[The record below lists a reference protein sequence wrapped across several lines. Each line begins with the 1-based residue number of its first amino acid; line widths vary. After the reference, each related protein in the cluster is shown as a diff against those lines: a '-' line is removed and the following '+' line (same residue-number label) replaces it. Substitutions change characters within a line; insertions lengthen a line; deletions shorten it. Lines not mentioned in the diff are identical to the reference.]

1 MPGLYA
7 AGEVAGRL
15 IEAGL
20 AATTPIAIVENGT
33 RWDQRVIKG
42 DLREAADLIRCHGVA
57 GPALLVIGAVTRAA
71 EAGLRADLKA
81 AAE

>member
-1 MPGLYA
+1 MGVSA
-7 AGEVAGRL
+7 AGEIAGRL

-20 AATTPIAIVENGT
+20 AAATPVAVVENGT

-42 DLREAADLIRCHGVA
+42 ELGEAADLIRRHGVT
-57 GPALLVIGAVTRAA
+57 GPALLVIGEVTRTA
-71 EAGLRADLKA
+71 EAGARAELKA